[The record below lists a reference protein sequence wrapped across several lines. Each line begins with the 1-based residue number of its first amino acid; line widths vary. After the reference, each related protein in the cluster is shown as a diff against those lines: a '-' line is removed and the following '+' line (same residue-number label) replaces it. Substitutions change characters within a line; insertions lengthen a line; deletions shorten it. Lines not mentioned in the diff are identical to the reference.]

1 MQITDLG
8 RSTVEDATV
17 TLNNDVFADIG
28 ISDDESRALAASI
41 ETLRREPRRQTSSIR
56 RRGARSGSG
65 IVAVTAVP
73 EPGRDRMLSRPPT
86 ISARSAIDSRP

>member
-28 ISDDESRALAASI
+28 ISDEESRALAASI
-41 ETLRREPRRQTSSIR
+41 ETLRRHA
-56 RRGARSGSG
+56 G
-65 IVAVTAVP
+65 
-73 EPGRDRMLSRPPT
+73 DF
-86 ISARSAIDSRP
+86 